1 MRPLAMEPGVHLFR
15 RMLALS
21 GVFHALTFLLGVL
34 WLSFSAPPLLVA
46 PVTVVDLIGGG
57 QLAGSERSEP
67 PSTPAVSRSQN
78 NAGNKGRAVRETKR
92 EKRERVKREMREKRA
107 ARLEA
112 ARPREVSP
120 SDSRAFSEI
129 IRRMREEKASKTQV
143 RDAVDTIRRETDV
156 RAAVKRIGERVGH
169 RVDLS
174 AVRSAGKGTGQRA
187 PAGLP
192 GASGTTQV
200 APEILAYAR
209 ALDEKVRAN
218 WTVPELAEKV
228 AKTLMVQVR
237 ITIEKDGA
245 VSNVR
250 MEKVSGNSYFDDSV
264 ERAIR
269 KASPLPVPPE
279 QLRGGEDHYEVGFR
293 FYGGGEQ

>member
-1 MRPLAMEPGVHLFR
+1 MAMEPRDHLFR
-15 RMLALS
+15 KMLALS
-21 GVFHALTFLLGVL
+21 GVFHALTYLLGVL
-34 WLSFSAPPLLVA
+34 WLNFSAPPLRVA
-46 PVTVVDLIGGG
+46 PVAVVDLIGNGR
-57 QLAGSERSEP
+57 LAAPEAAAPSP
-67 PSTPAVSRSQN
+67 PAASPAR
-78 NAGNKGRAVRETKR
+78 KGARKKDAPVPTAKR
-92 EKRERVKREMREKRA
+92 EKQP
-107 ARLEA
+107 ARREA
-112 ARPREVSP
+112 ARARDVSP
-120 SDSRAFSEI
+120 SETREFSEK
-129 IRRMREEKASKTQV
+129 IRKMREERASKTQV
-143 RDAVDTIRRETDV
+143 REAVETIQREKAV
-156 RAAVKRIGERVGH
+156 RAAVKGIGERVGH

-174 AVRSAGKGTGQRA
+174 AMRPAAKGTGLRG

-192 GASGTTQV
+192 GASGTARV

-228 AKTLMVQVR
+228 AKSLMVQVR
-237 ITIEKDGA
+237 ITIEKDGS
-245 VSNVR
+245 VSKVR

-293 FYGGGEQ
+293 FYGGAEQ